1 MSETEAKHNDDT
13 LQQAAH
19 ADTNQEDDRD
29 TVSSSLSHASNSL
42 CCLLLAPIRV

>member
-1 MSETEAKHNDDT
+1 MSEIEAKHDDDT

-29 TVSSSLSHASNSL
+29 TVSSSLSHGSISL
-42 CCLLLAPIRV
+42 CCLLLVFTRV